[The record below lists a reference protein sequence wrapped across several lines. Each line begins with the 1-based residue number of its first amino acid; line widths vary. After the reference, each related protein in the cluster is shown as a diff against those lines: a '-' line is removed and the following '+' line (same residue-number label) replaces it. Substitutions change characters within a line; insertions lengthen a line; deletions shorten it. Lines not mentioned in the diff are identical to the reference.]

1 MEMTAHALADNQRD
15 YERKSHSLE
24 WISYR
29 EIDSYGLLLHPMPV
43 RRFTVQLIGMHC
55 RQYDVMNYRLSVHR
69 TFGKS

>member
-43 RRFTVQLIGMHC
+43 RQ
-55 RQYDVMNYRLSVHR
+55 
-69 TFGKS
+69 